1 MKESGIELTVSQNEV
16 FKSRDGKIWVLMFHS
31 CGNKLLITTTK
42 KIQKRMVIE
51 DENIFHCLFK

>member
-42 KIQKRMVIE
+42 KKNTEKNGYRG
-51 DENIFHCLFK
+51 